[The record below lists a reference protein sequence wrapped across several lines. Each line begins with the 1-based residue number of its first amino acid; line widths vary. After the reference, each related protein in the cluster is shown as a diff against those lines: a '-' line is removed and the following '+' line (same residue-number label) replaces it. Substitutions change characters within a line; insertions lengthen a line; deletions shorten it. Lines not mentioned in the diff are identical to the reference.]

1 MKGWLQWVPS
11 FSPCFVMLVLFPSL
25 TIHLCYFFFDKLNAV
40 LLSTSRFHCWSFS
53 PAHTI
58 IGRIFSTIT
67 SSLRHYIAWT
77 KIFGT
82 IINYDAIVELER
94 SNELMTP
101 LSVPVFFTET
111 NSRASS
117 FAELSNMVFDHIFAQ
132 PWKWI
137 LIFTNILANAPWW
150 GLSFIVGFLKLQ
162 LCGYSCQILQ
172 P

>member
-1 MKGWLQWVPS
+1 
-11 FSPCFVMLVLFPSL
+11 
-25 TIHLCYFFFDKLNAV
+25 
-40 LLSTSRFHCWSFS
+40 
-53 PAHTI
+53 
-58 IGRIFSTIT
+58 
-67 SSLRHYIAWT
+67 LRHYIAWT

-132 PWKWI
+132 PWK
-137 LIFTNILANAPWW
+137 
-150 GLSFIVGFLKLQ
+150 
-162 LCGYSCQILQ
+162 
-172 P
+172 